1 MTAPQGRLRNVALIL
16 DVVNNSTTGVELG
29 SSCSVILIAGDDR
42 DEYLSML
49 LLESQRMLWR

>member
-16 DVVNNSTTGVELG
+16 DVNNSTTGVELG

-42 DEYLSML
+42 DEDLSML
-49 LLESQRMLWR
+49 LFESQRMLWR